1 MSYASEEKS
10 IKKGVAKIIFV
21 LLCIGMVVYI
31 GLTVYEHSH
40 PAVKNTDVPM
50 VISAPVSQKP
60 TSLPNPSAGTGMPDG
75 ELASAPCHVI
85 NGLPDASCTPGATDS
100 RVTQGT
106 IKETICKSG
115 YTQTVRPPV
124 SVTSKIKTVAMKE
137 YGFSDSPS
145 NYELDHLISL
155 ELGGSPDST
164 KNLFPEPYNID
175 LNAKKKDLVENYL
188 HKQVCDGAMTLQ
200 EAQQEISHDWVTVYH
215 QHIEK

>member
-1 MSYASEEKS
+1 
-10 IKKGVAKIIFV
+10 
-21 LLCIGMVVYI
+21 
-31 GLTVYEHSH
+31 
-40 PAVKNTDVPM
+40 
-50 VISAPVSQKP
+50 
-60 TSLPNPSAGTGMPDG
+60 
-75 ELASAPCHVI
+75 
-85 NGLPDASCTPGATDS
+85 
-100 RVTQGT
+100 
-106 IKETICKSG
+106 
-115 YTQTVRPPV
+115 
-124 SVTSKIKTVAMKE
+124 MKE